1 MRASQ
6 WLIVYL
12 ILAPVAIAIW
22 LAEKIF
28 KIKIEIRGYDE
39 TDEKV

>member
-12 ILAPVAIAIW
+12 ILAPVAIALWI
-22 LAEKIF
+22 LERVF

>member
-1 MRASQ
+1 MEPDRRQ
-6 WLIVYL
+6 NERRYL

-28 KIKIEIRGYDE
+28 KIKIEIKMCE
-39 TDEKV
+39 